1 MSRLAD
7 LIHAR
12 TRQAVLGIHART
24 RQAVL
29 GIHARTRQ
37 TVLGGYAAGWQ
48 LLRFA
53 PPGLATR
60 AFRAGANLAAHR
72 DGPGARQLRRN
83 LTRVVPHACPAEL
96 DALVRGGLRSY
107 ARYWQEVFLLPW
119 ADHAAL
125 VGRLDGA
132 IDGVEHLDKALSAGR
147 GVVVVLPH
155 TGNWDMAGLWLVH
168 QHGTFSTVVERLAP
182 EELYQRFVDYRT
194 ALGFD
199 IIPLTGAGN
208 PIPRLLRRLRA
219 GGVVCLLGDRDLT
232 GAGTNVEFFGAAARM
247 PLGPARLAVATGATL
262 LVIGSWFTSDGW
274 GFRIHPPVPVPDR
287 TAVHRATQTVADC
300 FALDIAAHP
309 EDWHMLQPLWIDDL
323 PAALLRD
330 AG

>member
-1 MSRLAD
+1 
-7 LIHAR
+7 
-12 TRQAVLGIHART
+12 
-24 RQAVL
+24 
-29 GIHARTRQ
+29 
-37 TVLGGYAAGWQ
+37 
-48 LLRFA
+48 
-53 PPGLATR
+53 
-60 AFRAGANLAAHR
+60 
-72 DGPGARQLRRN
+72 
-83 LTRVVPHACPAEL
+83 VVPHACPAEL

-155 TGNWDMAGLWLVH
+155 TGNWDLAGLWLVH

-247 PLGPARLAVATGATL
+247 PLGPARLAAATGATL

-287 TAVHRATQTVADC
+287 TAVHRATQTVADY